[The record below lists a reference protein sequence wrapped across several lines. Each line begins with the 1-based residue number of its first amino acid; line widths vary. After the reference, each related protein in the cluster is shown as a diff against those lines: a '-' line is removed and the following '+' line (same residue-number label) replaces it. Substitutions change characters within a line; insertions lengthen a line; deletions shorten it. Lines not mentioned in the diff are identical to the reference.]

1 MKDFKLSVG
10 SIHQPQY
17 LPWFFYFQ
25 KILESDFFVF
35 LDNAQFQKNG
45 IQNRNKI
52 KNKDGELWLTVPV
65 KRSLDTKI
73 NEVEIENTKNWKKK
87 HLKTI
92 EESYSKSKFY
102 NYYKKEFEEIYGSNF
117 SRLSSFNIELIKF
130 FLKKM
135 NINTKIILGSEMSV
149 TGNKSQLLLQIC
161 QRLQSKTYL
170 SGYGGKDYL
179 DENLFQD
186 KKIKIKY
193 IQYKEIID
201 YEQPY
206 QKLGHIKNLSIL
218 DFLFNVGD
226 NWKDY
231 LR

>member
-1 MKDFKLSVG
+1 MKDFKLSVV

-73 NEVEIENTKNWKKK
+73 NEVEIDNTKNWKKK

-102 NYYKKEFEEIYGSNF
+102 NYYKKEFEELNAAKTIYHDPTVYVNITSKKNSSDAPENCENWFVMINVPSNE
-117 SRLSSFNIELIKF
+117 NQDWDELIIKP
-130 FLKKM
+130 KH
-135 NINTKIILGSEMSV
+135 
-149 TGNKSQLLLQIC
+149 QL
-161 QRLQSKTYL
+161 
-170 SGYGGKDYL
+170 
-179 DENLFQD
+179 
-186 KKIKIKY
+186 
-193 IQYKEIID
+193 
-201 YEQPY
+201 
-206 QKLGHIKNLSIL
+206 
-218 DFLFNVGD
+218 
-226 NWKDY
+226 
-231 LR
+231 